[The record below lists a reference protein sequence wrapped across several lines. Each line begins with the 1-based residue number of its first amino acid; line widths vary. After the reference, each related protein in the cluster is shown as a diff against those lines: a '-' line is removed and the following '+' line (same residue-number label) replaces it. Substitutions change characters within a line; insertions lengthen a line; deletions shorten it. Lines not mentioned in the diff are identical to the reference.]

1 MPRTRFTRLMRILRK
16 RFSEEELAL
25 VRRAYSYATNA
36 HQGQTRN
43 SGEPYILH
51 TLHVGIILASIGLD
65 PVTVSAGLLHDVIED
80 TDITKADLTKE
91 FGEEIVRLVDGVT
104 KIRKIGLPEKETIE
118 LKQAQNIRKLLV
130 ATAKDVR
137 VILIKLAD
145 RLHNMRTIEFLS
157 EERRRRIARETLDIY
172 TPIADRLGISSWK
185 WELEDLAFRQ
195 LRSDSYA
202 EIKGLVAMKRREREQ
217 QLNALCDMVA
227 ARLRKEGVEAEVIG
241 RPKHLYSIY
250 SKMMNQGKTFQEVM
264 DVEAIRV
271 ITNDTPACF
280 NALGVVHDMWP
291 PIPGRFKDY
300 ISIPK
305 YNMYQSIHTTVM
317 RDTGRPLE
325 IQIRTKDMDRTA
337 HEGIAAHWAYKEG
350 GRDKKL
356 DDQLNWFRTLFEWM
370 QDAATTEEIMES
382 VQSGFAPDH
391 VYVFTPKGEVKEL
404 PRGATPLDFA
414 YDVHS
419 DVGNHCVRAKVHNRI
434 VPLTYHLQTGDVVE
448 IITSKNQNPSRSW
461 VDVVVTA
468 KARTRVRQRLRELGA
483 LEPVEPKPEHHPQ
496 QHAPARPKKKYTGT
510 FDVATRQKLIR
521 IDGASGLSV
530 SFAKCCDPMPGQA
543 VLAYF
548 TVNPVGVSVHRQDCK
563 AFRKSPRDANRIVAA
578 FWEGEGHVEQGVR
591 VIIGQRP
598 NVLAD
603 LMDALRP
610 LNLPILEAR
619 FEPLPENGKCRFDFL
634 CELPDDR
641 AMESLKRSL
650 QSVPGVASIAR
661 LKRSYFDHPE
671 TLDAAG

>member
-1 MPRTRFTRLMRILRK
+1 MPRTRFSRLLKILRK
-16 RFSEEELAL
+16 RFSEEELVL
-25 VRRAYSYATNA
+25 VRRAYAYADQA
-36 HQGQTRN
+36 HRGQVRR

-51 TLHVGIILASIGLD
+51 TLHVGIILASSGLD

-80 TDITKADLTKE
+80 TDITHDEMVKE

-104 KIRKIGLPEKETIE
+104 KIRKIGLPEQETME

-130 ATAKDVR
+130 ATAEDVR

-145 RLHNMRTIEFLS
+145 RLHNMRTLEFLS

-195 LRSDSYA
+195 LRPDSYA
-202 EIKGLVAMKRREREQ
+202 EIKELVAMTRREREQ
-217 QLNALCDMVA
+217 QLNALCALIDV
-227 ARLRKEGVEAEVIG
+227 RLKKEGIEAEVIG

-250 SKMMNQGKTFQEVM
+250 RKMMNQGKTFQEVM

-271 ITNDTPACF
+271 ITQDTRACY
-280 NALGVVHDMWP
+280 NALGVVHDLWP
-291 PIPGRFKDY
+291 PVPGRFKDY

-305 YNMYQSIHTTVM
+305 YNMYQSIHTTLM

-325 IQIRTKDMDRTA
+325 IQIRTQSMDHTA

-350 GRDKKL
+350 GHDKKL
-356 DDQLNWFRTLFEWM
+356 DDQLAWLRTLFEWL
-370 QDAATTEEIMES
+370 QDAASTEDILAS
-382 VQSGFAPDH
+382 VTRGFAPAH

-414 YDVHS
+414 YEIHS
-419 DVGNHCVRAKVHNRI
+419 GVGNHCVRAKVHNRI

-448 IITSKNQNPSRSW
+448 IITSKNQHPSRAW
-461 VDVVVTA
+461 LDVVVTG
-468 KARTRVRQRLRELGA
+468 KARARIRQRLREIGA
-483 LEPVEPKPEHHPQ
+483 LEPVEPKPEHHHQP
-496 QHAPARPKKKYTGT
+496 APPKPKKKLVEPY
-510 FDVATRQKLIR
+510 DVATRQKLIR
-521 IDGASGLSV
+521 IDGASGLTV
-530 SFAKCCDPMPGQA
+530 GFAKCCDPMPGQP
-543 VLAYF
+543 VIAYV
-548 TVNPVGVSVHRQDCK
+548 TLNPAGVSVHREDCK
-563 AFRKSPRDANRIVAA
+563 AFRKSPRDASRTLPA
-578 FWEGEGHVEQGVR
+578 FWEGEGHIEQAIR

-610 LNLPILEAR
+610 MNLPILEAR
-619 FEPLPENGKCRFDFL
+619 FEPMPGNGKSRFDFL
-634 CELPDDR
+634 CELPDDAALER
-641 AMESLKRSL
+641 LKRTVRN
-650 QSVPGVASIAR
+650 VPGVASINR
-661 LKRSYFDHPE
+661 LNRSHFAHPTGE
-671 TLDAAG
+671 PNAE